1 MFYPV
6 CQKRYNV
13 YTSILVQQQLQYT
26 ALLMLVVLMYYTLR
40 KFVKSNVL
48 VVLFILIYS
57 YLVGQWKKETMQ
69 HRIHEQNGEKL
80 AAILL
85 QFPISETPSWHRN
98 EDGVTPCTPIREL
111 FSDIVKLKRK
121 YCQDSVQDVINKRF
135 RDDFILQ
142 MSRDEQVGVQS
153 IEGLKLVTE

>member
-69 HRIHEQNGEKL
+69 HRIHEQNG
-80 AAILL
+80 
-85 QFPISETPSWHRN
+85 
-98 EDGVTPCTPIREL
+98 G
-111 FSDIVKLKRK
+111 
-121 YCQDSVQDVINKRF
+121 
-135 RDDFILQ
+135 
-142 MSRDEQVGVQS
+142 
-153 IEGLKLVTE
+153 